1 MDIAKRLP
9 PEIISKIFEY
19 LSHPTADM
27 IRDRVEE
34 LGLNKSLRII
44 VQNPNLEIEL
54 VFRDFFAT
62 EHFDA
67 LNHFRDFGSYDDF
80 EFLDAERI
88 MRGLM
93 WDASE

>member
-9 PEIISKIFEY
+9 PEIISN
-19 LSHPTADM
+19 PTADM

-34 LGLNKSLRII
+34 LGLKKSLRII
-44 VQNPNLEIEL
+44 VQNPSLDIASD
-54 VFRDFFAT
+54 FREFLAT
-62 EHFDA
+62 EHFEA
-67 LNHFRDFGSYDDF
+67 LSHFREYMSYDGF
-80 EFLDAERI
+80 EFSDAERI

>member
-44 VQNPNLEIEL
+44 VQNPSLEIDLDIRE
-54 VFRDFFAT
+54 FFGS
-62 EHFDA
+62 EHFEA
-67 LNHFRDFGSYDDF
+67 LRHFREFGSYEGF
-80 EFLDAERI
+80 ELLDAERI